1 MIRRPPRSTLFP
13 YTTLFRS
20 PEGTRADACGRLP
33 ELPECRPSSCDHG
46 GLQLVMPGVAAQ
58 KEVAGGPAAWPE
70 RRAADARQPVCRTRS
85 RRHDRSRGPVPEK
98 NGRKTA
104 GKPAEEEPTVV

>member
-33 ELPECRPSSCDHG
+33 ELPECGPSGCDHG
-46 GLQLVMPGVAAQ
+46 GLQLIMPGVAAQ
-58 KEVAGGPAAWPE
+58 KEGARGAAVWPE
-70 RRAADARQPVCRTRS
+70 RRAADARPPVCRARPYG
-85 RRHDRSRGPVPEK
+85 RDLPHGAVPEK
-98 NGRKTA
+98 NGRQTV
-104 GKPAEEEPTVV
+104 GKLAEEEPTVV